1 MPSFLPTSQALLP
14 QSKKLHEAILSRY
27 IPGYT
32 LMSHFATHHLRLDL
46 TKYFSHLTLA
56 VFVYYFTKHLAA
68 ILRRIFSFLCTTTVE
83 ITPDD
88 EGYKFYLFWMAHHKP
103 LNKVA
108 GYVVT
113 TDFEDDED
121 GDVGVSESPADADTY
136 DDEISDFDD
145 WRKTI
150 ALIRTQRI
158 SFTPHPGTYLYW
170 YKGRPVKIQRI
181 RQKVEK
187 VEKHHGKGATS
198 TTTTSDT
205 LRITTFGGGLSFHKK
220 MSYEAQMAYRN
231 HVSKYTVIYENVV
244 NRNGTAGY
252 WVPCMRRTPRAM
264 STVVL
269 DEDLKSTFLEDIK
282 EYLHPKTQQ
291 WYNSRGIP
299 YRRGYLLHGPPGTGK
314 TSLCFAA
321 AGYFSLPLYQLN
333 LTMKEMTDSSLAFIF
348 RSLPSHCIVL
358 MEDVDCVGVA
368 QERAKTPR
376 SRRVPQHQDGVPMPR
391 HHGDSSSSREP
402 ANHVTLSGLLNAID
416 GVAAGEGRIL
426 IMTTNHPKKLDE
438 ALTRNGRV
446 DLTIA
451 YTYTKTPEIIN
462 LFKSIYSEADGGRDA
477 AGDSAV
483 DVYARQFADLVPS
496 EEFSGAEIQG
506 YLLRHKKCPQ
516 SAIRGVGKWLEETEA
531 MRGGRRKIP
540 TDSPTQPSAST
551 DVRSAA
557 DAEEFS

>member
-1 MPSFLPTSQALLP
+1 MPSFLRTSQALLP

-46 TKYFSHLTLA
+46 TKYFSQLTLA
-56 VFVYYFTKHLAA
+56 
-68 ILRRIFSFLCTTTVE
+68 IFLCTTTVE

-113 TDFEDDED
+113 TDSKDDED

-136 DDEISDFDD
+136 DEEISDFDD

-158 SFTPHPGTYLYW
+158 SFTPHPGTYLNW

-231 HVSKYTVIYENVV
+231 HVSK
-244 NRNGTAGY
+244 
-252 WVPCMRRTPRAM
+252 RTPRAM

-333 LTMKEMTDSSLAFIF
+333 LTMKEMTDSNLAFIF
-348 RSLPSHCIVL
+348 RSFPSHCIVL

-376 SRRVPQHQDGVPMPR
+376 SRRVPQHQVGVPMPR

-462 LFKSIYSEADGGRDA
+462 LFKSIYSEVDGDRDA

-483 DVYARQFADLVPS
+483 DVYARQFADLVPP
-496 EEFSGAEIQG
+496 EELSGAEIQG

-516 SAIRGVGKWLEETEA
+516 SAIQGVGKWLEETEA

-557 DAEEFS
+557 DSEEFS